1 MTNASLYDYLERLC
15 NLLRVQ
21 SRAAGAGLGLQPV
34 QLQAL
39 RFLSACNRF
48 SDHPQAVADYLGQTK
63 GTVSQTIG
71 VLEQKGLLT
80 KLPDNKDRRVMHLR
94 ITEGGRRALAR
105 TSPSV
110 ALMGAAAALSPS
122 DRASL
127 EGALGSLLRAMQ
139 QENGLRTFGPCITC
153 RFNRETTVGRLCG
166 LTGELLAEDD
176 LGAICREHEYPQPS

>member
-80 KLPDNKDRRVMHLR
+80 KLPDTKDRRVMHLR
-94 ITEGGRRALAR
+94 ITEDGRRALAR

-110 ALMGAAAALSPS
+110 ALMGAAAALGPS

-166 LTGELLAEDD
+166 LTGELLAGDD